1 MTTAVQSP
9 HIGGA
14 EVARHVRDN
23 IIPLANLGDMLT
35 VVGLLATP
43 VEARIATA
51 LAWRG
56 RTRADAVRFGHATDV
71 AERMPELFTLAQE
84 SGRLAVDHLDLV
96 WSRINRHMSTVPV
109 SLTEETRTG
118 LDHVVEPAVVSWLS
132 ENGEGTC
139 TVNLADLRDLI
150 DAVLLDKAPGLYAET
165 ARAERDSAT
174 LHRRGRVLS
183 LHCGNELTAAG
194 IDRALTDKA
203 KQMIAG
209 LRHSRDEADD
219 PGALPPLPT
228 RNEIKAQILM
238 GMLGD
243 DPETLTVRVNL
254 FRATVD
260 DVHGTGAAYSPE
272 VGWLDVEAAERL
284 EDLART
290 SPNGTVQVLPTRRV
304 ELPSTEAYRW
314 PVLVQMA
321 AESRDGHCR
330 FPGCTVPAVRC
341 EKDHIENS
349 PHTDPTSNGATELEN
364 VQNLCPEHHRVKT
377 TRLWTCNSPDGGHT
391 VCWTGPNGEEH
402 TTYAAGPL
410 SHFYRDDP
418 DGPVD

>member
-165 ARAERDSAT
+165 ARAERFGDTAPSGQGT
-174 LHRRGRVLS
+174 LTSLRQRTDRRRHRQGTHGQGEADDRRPAAQSRRGR
-183 LHCGNELTAAG
+183 
-194 IDRALTDKA
+194 
-203 KQMIAG
+203 
-209 LRHSRDEADD
+209 
-219 PGALPPLPT
+219 
-228 RNEIKAQILM
+228 
-238 GMLGD
+238 
-243 DPETLTVRVNL
+243 
-254 FRATVD
+254 
-260 DVHGTGAAYSPE
+260 
-272 VGWLDVEAAERL
+272 
-284 EDLART
+284 
-290 SPNGTVQVLPTRRV
+290 
-304 ELPSTEAYRW
+304 
-314 PVLVQMA
+314 
-321 AESRDGHCR
+321 
-330 FPGCTVPAVRC
+330 
-341 EKDHIENS
+341 
-349 PHTDPTSNGATELEN
+349 
-364 VQNLCPEHHRVKT
+364 
-377 TRLWTCNSPDGGHT
+377 
-391 VCWTGPNGEEH
+391 
-402 TTYAAGPL
+402 
-410 SHFYRDDP
+410 
-418 DGPVD
+418 